1 MQGGIGFLKGT
12 PLESLGG
19 SLGDLKLGEL
29 LETAPPGLDEAV
41 AIAKVSR
48 LSSQQSFQQSAPYL

>member
-48 LSSQQSFQQSAPYL
+48 LPFQQSFQ